1 MMSFSAYRLTPL
13 LMDLYRS
20 GEKVFT
26 PEGLAKKGVSY
37 NNLFEEVPVII
48 KNSNLASTLLCEI
61 EDMSNITD
69 TDSFLSLATG
79 SYLEKSVQLLME
91 GVDELCQDAQKSTYC
106 QQLNQ
111 FASQSFAKLYTAEK
125 IHNDEQQ

>member
-1 MMSFSAYRLTPL
+1 MLIFS
-13 LMDLYRS
+13 
-20 GEKVFT
+20 
-26 PEGLAKKGVSY
+26 LAKKGVSY

-79 SYLEKSVQLLME
+79 YDHVLVLIYWDAVIFTYYLV
-91 GVDELCQDAQKSTYC
+91 
-106 QQLNQ
+106 
-111 FASQSFAKLYTAEK
+111 
-125 IHNDEQQ
+125 

>member
-1 MMSFSAYRLTPL
+1 MLIFS
-13 LMDLYRS
+13 
-20 GEKVFT
+20 
-26 PEGLAKKGVSY
+26 LAKKGVSY

-79 SYLEKSVQLLME
+79 YGYVLVFIYNVVLLSLRYLLM
-91 GVDELCQDAQKSTYC
+91 Y
-106 QQLNQ
+106 
-111 FASQSFAKLYTAEK
+111 
-125 IHNDEQQ
+125 